1 MSPPDPAAHARLLF
15 DAPLERGHTAA
26 SMQAQLHRR
35 IKSAILDGR
44 LPPGCRMPGTRA
56 LAEQLAVSRNTVTAA
71 YDHLAAEGYIEAD
84 RQGTRVAVLVA
95 PKPPD
100 APHEPATPSV
110 LARRV
115 QEIAG
120 AAPPA
125 LTTPPALLAPT
136 PMPAKLPPGRSEA
149 TGVAPRAE
157 ASGVSAESAFA
168 FRPGTPALSH
178 FPLAAWRRALDRA
191 IRAGG
196 AAALAYG
203 DPMGEAALR
212 RAIAAHLAVTRGVRC
227 TAAQIVVTDGA
238 QAALDLCIGLLTNP
252 GDTAWV
258 EDPGYR
264 GAKAAMRAGDLRV
277 VPIRVDAQGLAA
289 SDDDWRSAPPRVV
302 YTSPSHQYP
311 TGAVMTA
318 ARRLALIDA
327 ARRHGAWVIEDDYDS
342 EFRYASEPIGAM
354 QGLMDDA
361 PVLYVGS
368 FSKTMFPSLRLGFV
382 VLPQAI
388 AERVPRVLG
397 ERLRGGSR
405 HAQLAMAEFIDS
417 GQTRRQR
424 GRGQR
429 GQKRVSDSGVDGE
442 PAELQVSGPPALDE
456 RAGAGAVVAR
466 SGFTRA
472 LVEHGEFPP
481 ADPAGGQALQQ
492 GAALADG
499 PGARLVT
506 DRAGVGGDLLGVG
519 QVGVPVD
526 ITGMVVLDQDLP
538 LLAGQDPT
546 AGPDLAV
553 LTQAAFELRSSVDIG
568 AGIGRVGQHVVHGVV
583 GRLDPS
589 DLSSMQI
596 RRWGQRPLQ
605 ALCAQPQPHRAGRS
619 ARSELLE
626 HRSDD
631 TPHRLVR
638 MKQDLGGAL
647 TPDQPNRQSAA

>member
-1 MSPPDPAAHARLLF
+1 MAPRKSHRPAPDHGSRSPLERTTDSLVLF
-15 DAPLERGHTAA
+15 DAPLDRGADAA
-26 SMQAQLHRR
+26 SMQTQLHRR

-84 RQGTRVAVLVA
+84 RQGTRVAALIA
-95 PKPPD
+95 PNKSNPPH
-100 APHEPATPSV
+100 ATATPSA

-115 QEIAG
+115 QEIAS
-120 AAPPA
+120 AAPSA
-125 LTTPPALLAPT
+125 LTAQRVPAPTRSPTPPALAKHNEVPRRAGLAQAYG
-136 PMPAKLPPGRSEA
+136 PA
-149 TGVAPRAE
+149 
-157 ASGVSAESAFA
+157 AESSFA

-196 AAALAYG
+196 VAALAYG

-289 SDDDWRSAPPRVV
+289 SSDDWDRAPPRVV

-311 TGAVMTA
+311 TGAVMSA

-327 ARRHGAWVIEDDYDS
+327 ARHRGAWIIEDDYDS

-354 QGLMDDA
+354 QGLVDDA

-382 VLPQAI
+382 VLPHAV
-388 AERVPRVLG
+388 AERVPHVLA

-405 HAQLAMAEFIDS
+405 HAQLAMADFIDS
-417 GQTRRQR
+417 GQFSRHLGRMRRLYR
-424 GRGQR
+424 GRQ
-429 GQKRVSDSGVDGE
+429 
-442 PAELQVSGPPALDE
+442 AAL
-456 RAGAGAVVAR
+456 R
-466 SGFTRA
+466 
-472 LVEHGEFPP
+472 
-481 ADPAGGQALQQ
+481 
-492 GAALADG
+492 AALAADFAVPHEIAG
-499 PGARLVT
+499 GGAGMHLTVRLQET
-506 DRAGVGGDLLGVG
+506 CDDRAIAAAARAHGMAPSALSMFAIAPL
-519 QVGVPVD
+519 PVD
-526 ITGMVVLDQDLP
+526 NGLVLGYGNTAEERFGP
-538 LLAGQDPT
+538 L
-546 AGPDLAV
+546 V
-553 LTQAAFELRSSVDIG
+553 RC
-568 AGIGRVGQHVVHGVV
+568 
-583 GRLDPS
+583 
-589 DLSSMQI
+589 LSSLVQSLPPAAAAVASVS
-596 RRWGQRPLQ
+596 PL
-605 ALCAQPQPHRAGRS
+605 GRDIEEDS
-619 ARSELLE
+619 
-626 HRSDD
+626 H
-631 TPHRLVR
+631 
-638 MKQDLGGAL
+638 
-647 TPDQPNRQSAA
+647 N

>member
-178 FPLAAWRRALDRA
+178 FPLAAWRCALDRA
-191 IRAGG
+191 MRAGG

-417 GQTRRQR
+417 GQFSRHLGRMRRLYR
-424 GRGQR
+424 GRQAALREALAADFAIPHEIAGGGAGMHLTVRLPQACDDCTIVAAAR
-429 GQKRVSDSGVDGE
+429 AHGMAPSALSMFAIAPRPTDNGLVLGYGNTAEDRFRPLVQCLSLLAQSL
-442 PAELQVSGPPALDE
+442 PATEAHAAAVTPPASD
-456 RAGAGAVVAR
+456 A
-466 SGFTRA
+466 
-472 LVEHGEFPP
+472 
-481 ADPAGGQALQQ
+481 Q
-492 GAALADG
+492 GH
-499 PGARLVT
+499 
-506 DRAGVGGDLLGVG
+506 
-519 QVGVPVD
+519 
-526 ITGMVVLDQDLP
+526 
-538 LLAGQDPT
+538 
-546 AGPDLAV
+546 
-553 LTQAAFELRSSVDIG
+553 S
-568 AGIGRVGQHVVHGVV
+568 HV
-583 GRLDPS
+583 
-589 DLSSMQI
+589 
-596 RRWGQRPLQ
+596 
-605 ALCAQPQPHRAGRS
+605 
-619 ARSELLE
+619 
-626 HRSDD
+626 
-631 TPHRLVR
+631 
-638 MKQDLGGAL
+638 
-647 TPDQPNRQSAA
+647 